1 MDEFEVR
8 MAALRARFVA
18 RAIAEGDSIRSHL
31 AQRELAEV
39 RDLCH
44 GLVGTAGTF
53 GYPAISEA
61 ALAVEE
67 AIEAGAED
75 DALEALCAPLMQQL
89 EALRQGR

>member
-1 MDEFEVR
+1 

-31 AQRELAEV
+31 AQRELTEV

-67 AIEAGAED
+67 AIEAGED
-75 DALEALCAPLMQQL
+75 DNALEALCAPLMQQL

>member
-1 MDEFEVR
+1 MDEFEAR

-31 AQRELAEV
+31 AQRKLTELRE
-39 RDLCH
+39 LCH

-53 GYPAISEA
+53 GYPAISDA

-67 AIEAGAED
+67 AIEAGAQD
-75 DALEALCAPLMQQL
+75 DALDALCLPLMEQL